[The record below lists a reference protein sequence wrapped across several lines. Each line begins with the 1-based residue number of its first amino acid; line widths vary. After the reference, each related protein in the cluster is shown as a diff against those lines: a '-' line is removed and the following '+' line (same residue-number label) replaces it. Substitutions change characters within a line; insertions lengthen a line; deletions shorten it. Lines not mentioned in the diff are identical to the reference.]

1 MSGSKDFVMM
11 QGRVNR
17 VLYQEFKS
25 VVKEAEG
32 KTIQYLLQQF
42 LRSEIERVKT
52 DKKVLVNG

>member
-17 VLYQEFKS
+17 VLYQEFRE

-32 KTIQYLLQQF
+32 KTIQYLLTQF
-42 LRSEIERVKT
+42 LRSEIERVKRN
-52 DKKVLVNG
+52 KVVLNG